1 MTNVTLSLVQVDVFT
16 SRPLSGNAAA
26 IVFDADGLDG
36 ATMQAI
42 ARETNLSETVF
53 VLAPYEGGDYRAR
66 IFTTRREIAFAV
78 HPTIA
83 AAHAVAEQRGL
94 ASGGLVQECDIGL
107 VPVARGQD
115 VPGWAARVPEPRFS
129 PVDLDRFEAADC
141 LGLAHDHISVRP
153 IERVATGPHWIMIEL
168 TSPDALSRLD
178 RDHRAMARVSRR
190 CEAVGFTVFVRNP
203 APGVDA
209 HLRAFAPA
217 EGIFEDPVCGSCAGS
232 LAALL
237 SRDDPHAGRAAPFLF
252 EQGREIGRPGQLYA
266 RVRPDGLVVG
276 GEAVSVLRGTLDI
289 GV

>member
-1 MTNVTLSLVQVDVFT
+1 MTNVTLRLVQVDAFT

-26 IVFDADGLDG
+26 IVFGAEGLDQ

-53 VLAPYEGGDYRAR
+53 VLAPHEGGDYRAR

-94 ASGGLVQECDIGL
+94 ASGGLVQECGVGL
-107 VPVARGQD
+107 VRVERDQD
-115 VPGWAARVPEPRFS
+115 FPGWAARVPESRFA
-129 PVDLDRFEAADC
+129 PIELDRVEAADC
-141 LGLAHDHISVRP
+141 LGLGHDDISARP
-153 IERVATGPHWIMIEL
+153 IERVATGPDWIMIEL
-168 TSPDALSRLD
+168 SNLDALGRLD
-178 RDHRAMARVSRR
+178 RDHRAIARVSRR
-190 CEAVGFTVFVRNP
+190 CEAVGFAVFVRDP
-203 APGVDA
+203 VPGVDA
-209 HLRAFAPA
+209 RMRAFAPA

-237 SRDDPHAGRAAPFLF
+237 YRDDPLAERAVSFLF
-252 EQGREIGRPGQLYA
+252 EQGSEIGRLGRLYA
-266 RVRPDGLVVG
+266 RMRPDGLIVG

-289 GV
+289 RG